1 MPPAVISLSKN
12 MSLYSYLSTS
22 FLIHLMPLV
31 AQFPHTVCYFTYV
44 MTKNTMVSY
53 LRLCHSTVTMILSG
67 EYRATQYD
75 LQSVTPCN

>member
-1 MPPAVISLSKN
+1 M
-12 MSLYSYLSTS
+12 
-22 FLIHLMPLV
+22 
-31 AQFPHTVCYFTYV
+31 

-75 LQSVTPCN
+75 LRSVTPCNQLMWQPSSNSYGWIQVEMKSVLCALS